1 MFHLRPSSNCSCQQ
15 RCREAWT
22 LPGDPHVMIQLCT
35 FLWRSPAWRRTYTYF
50 ISIRMFIQ
58 WWFLFLFQFQTAFIF
73 ISIYGFHFRLW
84 FSFRFLH
91 AISFCI
97 FLHLFSFLVPAFISS
112 SLSISTLDFHF
123 SCLFLYRVLIFMKKC
138 KEKMWKYLF
147 WSTDHR
153 PVLQNNYVHKISPPQ
168 CFDSLKLKLWHLKLQ
183 ALYANF
189 DYEWRSSL

>member
-1 MFHLRPSSNCSCQQ
+1 MFLKFCVSCPAFEQLLLP
-15 RCREAWT
+15 AA
-22 LPGDPHVMIQLCT
+22 LPGSLNIARRSARYDSAL
-35 FLWRSPAWRRTYTYF
+35 LWRSPGRRCTHTYF

-73 ISIYGFHFRLW
+73 IATYGFHFRLW

-97 FLHLFSFLVPAFISS
+97 FLHLFAFLVSAFISS
-112 SLSISTLDFHF
+112 SLSISSLDFHV
-123 SCLFLYRVLIFMKKC
+123 SCLFLYCVLIFMKKC

-153 PVLQNNYVHKISPPQ
+153 PVLQNNYVHKI
-168 CFDSLKLKLWHLKLQ
+168 L
-183 ALYANF
+183 ALN
-189 DYEWRSSL
+189 SNV